1 MPPPTNP
8 PATPEPDPALRARVA
23 RFAAEN
29 RDPGLLGGRR
39 PFDVYYDAKGRPLA
53 RQRQWSF
60 LPEPHFGESR
70 GEAAAQGGKRI
81 LENLLKL
88 GGGMAADSARVL
100 QILQTA
106 TINDL
111 ARISPLGGA
120 MNHAMNQ
127 VVSETQYGLFAP
139 HDRRQNY
146 GGHGMNNIGQIGELI
161 ALSAAMNHSGGN
173 IAPHSML

>member
-8 PATPEPDPALRARVA
+8 PGAPEPDPALRARVA

-29 RDPGLLGGRR
+29 RDPGLLGERR
-39 PFDVYYDAKGRPLA
+39 PFDIYYDAKGRPLT
-53 RQRQWSF
+53 RHRPWSF
-60 LPEPHFGESR
+60 LPEPHFGETKR
-70 GEAAAQGGKRI
+70 AAAAHGGMRV
-81 LENLLKL
+81 LGNLLKL

-127 VVSETQYGLFAP
+127 VISETQYGLFAP

-161 ALSAAMNHSGGN
+161 ALSGAMNHSGGN

>member
-1 MPPPTNP
+1 MPPPTNSP
-8 PATPEPDPALRARVA
+8 GTPEPDPALRARVA
-23 RFAAEN
+23 RYAAEN
-29 RDPGLLGGRR
+29 RNPGLVGERR
-39 PFDVYYDAKGRPLA
+39 PFDIYYDATGRPLTRHRHA
-53 RQRQWSF
+53 SF
-60 LPEPHFGESR
+60 LPEPHFGETR
-70 GEAAAQGGKRI
+70 GEALARGGRRV
-81 LENLLKL
+81 LGNVLKL

-100 QILQTA
+100 QILQTS

-127 VVSETQYGLFAP
+127 VVAESQYGLFAP

-146 GGHGMNNIGQIGELI
+146 GGHGMNNISQIGELI
-161 ALSAAMNHSGGN
+161 ALSGAMNHSGGN